1 MELLIKSP
9 QASLGKVM
17 LDFNNSFPLLFV
29 RFYKSNEFSLPN
41 RHPYSTKINTLT
53 NLPLSLSLNG
63 NETIDQANQLLSETF
78 KVHVEMVYYPKD
90 KETAY
95 RFVSDEL
102 KLTLT
107 EAMERGIKDGWLDA
121 KAVEKRESSQ

>member
-1 MELLIKSP
+1 
-9 QASLGKVM
+9 
-17 LDFNNSFPLLFV
+17 
-29 RFYKSNEFSLPN
+29 
-41 RHPYSTKINTLT
+41 LT

-63 NETIDQANQLLSETF
+63 NETIGQANQLLSEAF
-78 KVHVEMVYYPKD
+78 KVYVEMVYYPND

-95 RFVSDEL
+95 RFVSDEI

-107 EAMERGIKDGWLDA
+107 EAMEKGIKEGWLDA